1 MDRYKFLGVIV
12 MATKSI
18 LKNIT
23 IKKEKS
29 CRSLVHALECA
40 SQKSAKEVSAP
51 AAHIATV
58 DEIRKMFH
66 IK

>member
-1 MDRYKFLGVIV
+1 

-29 CRSLVHALECA
+29 CRDLVNALEYA
-40 SQKSAKEVSAP
+40 SGKREKEVSAP
-51 AAHIATV
+51 AAHNASV
-58 DEIRKMFH
+58 EEIRKMFR
-66 IK
+66 IN

>member
-1 MDRYKFLGVIV
+1 

-23 IKKEKS
+23 IKRNSS
-29 CRSLVHALECA
+29 CKALVKALENA
-40 SQKSAKEVSAP
+40 SGKRAKKVSVTS
-51 AAHIATV
+51 AHIATV
-58 DEIRKMFH
+58 EEIRKMFD